1 MCTRAE
7 EATYCAGE
15 DIPQSSCQ
23 ASFIGSF
30 AFGSLDDKYGRRLMF
45 IFMLVFFLM
54 GHRALRHQLGR
65 DLHHVRASRCSALLT
80 CSFLGWRTSAA
91 TQRAERG
98 VLPST
103 TASAPY
109 WNNGAATELEAAGTT
124 RAKEAPAAAGT
135 SSPPETTG
143 SGIPNQL
150 VRQKMRAEISF
161 CECRGCGFGFVCCEQ
176 IARAGGRYPASGDT
190 LLLEL
195 P

>member
-1 MCTRAE
+1 MPKTRPPKNWKKHEKPQKLREAE

-30 AFGSLDDKYGRRLMF
+30 AFRSLDDKYGRRLMF

-91 TQRAERG
+91 TQRA
-98 VLPST
+98 S
-103 TASAPY
+103 
-109 WNNGAATELEAAGTT
+109 WMN
-124 RAKEAPAAAGT
+124 
-135 SSPPETTG
+135 
-143 SGIPNQL
+143 
-150 VRQKMRAEISF
+150 
-161 CECRGCGFGFVCCEQ
+161 
-176 IARAGGRYPASGDT
+176 
-190 LLLEL
+190 
-195 P
+195 